1 MNLLSDGFSYNPTS
15 GLVISGNLLTFL
27 FCLLAVSIV
36 FGLFAKPLKINSEM
50 SDVVLIGIA
59 FIVVCISTA
68 KTKFINGDVVTVAM
82 LFNVVSVIFGKFLRY
97 AGLNSEAVILGTS
110 ATVLVFNVV
119 KNQFII
125 NDVYG
130 WLQTLE
136 VGSRLLRTFG
146 Y

>member
-1 MNLLSDGFSYNPTS
+1 MNLLSDGFSYNPSS

-27 FCLLAVSIV
+27 FCLLGVSIV
-36 FGLFAKPLKINSEM
+36 FGLFARPLRIQSEM
-50 SDVVLIGIA
+50 SDVVLVGIG

-82 LFNVVSVIFGKFLRY
+82 LFNVISVIFGKYLKY

-110 ATVLVFNVV
+110 ATVLVFNIVR
-119 KNQFII
+119 NQFIM

>member
-68 KTKFINGDVVTVAM
+68 KTRFINGDVVTVAM

>member
-1 MNLLSDGFSYNPTS
+1 MNLLSDGFSYNPSS

-27 FCLLAVSIV
+27 FCLLGVSIV
-36 FGLFAKPLKINSEM
+36 FGLFARPLKIQSEM
-50 SDVVLIGIA
+50 SDVVLVGIG

-82 LFNVVSVIFGKFLRY
+82 LFNVISVIFGKYLRY

-110 ATVLVFNVV
+110 ATVLVFNIVR
-119 KNQFII
+119 NQFIM

-136 VGSRLLRTFG
+136 VGSRLLKTFG

>member
-1 MNLLSDGFSYNPTS
+1 MNLLSDGFSYNPSS

-27 FCLLAVSIV
+27 FCLLGVSIV
-36 FGLFAKPLKINSEM
+36 FGLFARPLRIQSEM
-50 SDVVLIGIA
+50 SDVVLVGIG

-82 LFNVVSVIFGKFLRY
+82 LFNVVSVIFGKYLRY

-110 ATVLVFNVV
+110 ATVLVFNIVR
-119 KNQFII
+119 NQFIM

>member
-1 MNLLSDGFSYNPTS
+1 MNLLSDGFSYNPSS

-27 FCLLAVSIV
+27 FCLLGVSIV
-36 FGLFAKPLKINSEM
+36 FGLFARPLRIQSEM
-50 SDVVLIGIA
+50 SDVVLVGIG

-82 LFNVVSVIFGKFLRY
+82 LFNVISVIFGKYLRY

-110 ATVLVFNVV
+110 ATVLVFNIVR
-119 KNQFII
+119 NQFIM